1 LIDFIKIHI
10 TDKTVTDR
18 VTNLPFIHKENYSQW
33 VNVDTGQVFVTH
45 KYDLDG
51 ILFFWDDF
59 KLIIVIK
66 PHYYFNDNKHNAND
80 FSPTDCI
87 TTLTRIIQRLQL
99 EDALNTL
106 KIVGLEYGVN
116 FVIDYADTDVLNA
129 IYHHSTNN
137 FYNIKDLPYCK
148 ISYRPTPKGKA
159 NVHKQYKFYS
169 KAIQHPKYCNPNTL
183 RAEVRSNRSKFINKL
198 DIYTLADLLNIDTY
212 DTLRT
217 SFLKETEQLL
227 FIDIPTNTKQ
237 LTRKKRATVK
247 KMSNPLYWQKALKK
261 DRSKFADKKKQYF
274 ALLNKTGSNLTG
286 SVIAGVTSKLNDLF
300 NTKSGVTSST
310 PITEKS
316 GVTSTY
322 SIGRHYTTFK
332 TCPVTKVDI
341 SMQKDDS
348 TLLSNT
354 GLKHLEKT
362 DNRQFQRI
370 KDIFL
375 TGNLNKFE
383 FDVYSMISKQIRNR
397 FYSHRYQYHNS
408 QTNLFAS

>member
-1 LIDFIKIHI
+1 MIDFIKIYI
-10 TDKTVTDR
+10 TDKTVIDR
-18 VTNLPFIHKENYSQW
+18 VTNLPFIYKVNYSRW
-33 VNVDTGQVFVTH
+33 VNFETGREFITH
-45 KYDLDG
+45 KFDLNG
-51 ILFFWDDF
+51 ITFYWDDY
-59 KLIIVIK
+59 KLSVIIK

-87 TTLTRIIQRLQL
+87 TTLIRIMQRLQL
-99 EDALNTL
+99 EGTLNTL

-116 FVIDYADTDVLNA
+116 FVINYKDTDVIDA
-129 IYHHSTNN
+129 AYYHSTNQ
-137 FYNIKDLPYCK
+137 FYNIKDLVYSK
-148 ISYRPTPKGKA
+148 VSYRPKPNGKA
-159 NVHKQYKFYS
+159 NQHKQYKFYS
-169 KAIQHPKYCNPNTL
+169 KAIQHPTYCNPNTL
-183 RAEVRSNRSKFINKL
+183 RAEVRSNRSKFINSL
-198 DIYTLADLLNIDTY
+198 DIYTLADLLNLDTY

-227 FIDIPTNTKQ
+227 FLDIPNNTRQ
-237 LTRKKRATVK
+237 LTSKQRATVK

-261 DRSKFADKKKQYF
+261 DRSKFALKKSQYF
-274 ALLNKTGSNLTG
+274 ALLNKTGDNLTG
-286 SVIAGVTSKLNDLF
+286 SVITGVTSKLKDLF